1 MRTCGTARSAEAEI
15 IRALDAGF
23 DTPEGIASSIYLGLP
38 PALVPAA
45 VESVLAHLIKLKVDR
60 KARQDGNRWT
70 LN

>member
-1 MRTCGTARSAEAEI
+1 MRMCGTARSAKPKSSG
-15 IRALDAGF
+15 RLTAGF
-23 DTPEGIASSIYLGLP
+23 DTPEGIASSIYTGLP

-60 KARQDGNRWT
+60 KARQDGDRWT